1 MIEDLFWIQLLVNE
15 KLLTVEEQAVL
26 IEMYMNGDL

>member
-15 KLLTVEEQAVL
+15 KLLTEEEQAVL

>member
-15 KLLTVEEQAVL
+15 RLLTEEEQAVL

>member
-1 MIEDLFWIQLLVNE
+1 MNEDLYWIQLLVNE
-15 KLLTVEEQAVL
+15 KLLTEEEQAVL

>member
-1 MIEDLFWIQLLVNE
+1 MIEDLYWIQLLANE
-15 KLLTVEEQAVL
+15 KLLTEEEQAVL

>member
-1 MIEDLFWIQLLVNE
+1 MIEDLFWIKLLVNE
-15 KLLTVEEQAVL
+15 KLLTEEEQAVL